1 METGAIVAVT
11 IQGGAQ
17 GDTSTVTTTVAAAE
31 KNLDEAREHA
41 GEDSTQNACVEEV
54 VADKGYHSKAVLLAL
69 RMEGLRT
76 YISEPRRGRQRWG
89 SQEVERDVVYGN
101 RRRIRGDRGQSLMRQ
116 RGELIER
123 TFAHTLETGGM
134 RRTHLRGH
142 ENIAK
147 RMLIHVA
154 GFNLGLLM
162 RKRFGVG
169 KPRCLQGRSAA
180 LWAAFLTLLDRLL
193 GSLGLPEAL
202 AAAFSPSR
210 RPHPSPAGPSWPSG
224 GFYRALPFTTGC

>member
-1 METGAIVAVT
+1 MRASTRTKTRRRTRASKKSLPTRAIT
-11 IQGGAQ
+11 
-17 GDTSTVTTTVAAAE
+17 
-31 KNLDEAREHA
+31 ARRCFWRCA
-41 GEDSTQNACVEEV
+41 
-54 VADKGYHSKAVLLAL
+54 
-69 RMEGLRT
+69 LRT

-123 TFAHTLETGGM
+123 SFAHTLETGGM

-147 RMLIHVA
+147 RTLLHVA

-180 LWAAFLTLLDRLL
+180 LWAAFLMLLDRLV
-193 GSLGLPEAL
+193 GSLGLSEPSMRRFRRRGAVIRCPRPL
-202 AAAFSPSR
+202 PGPQAVVAAHFLSPRAASPPQASVAAIPSR
-210 RPHPSPAGPSWPSG
+210 PPATVPARPT
-224 GFYRALPFTTGC
+224 LPLSRGTQQRLR